1 MGTNLS
7 RWFLSPETERSSPPP
22 PRAPCP
28 TQDSATAP
36 ISSSISSSST
46 NCSCRPNLLALASCK
61 SPPRSR
67 TPSTLPGAPELAE
80 WRCCLRA
87 APPLPLATQAA
98 RYAASIS
105 EEGRISGV
113 TTTSLITILCSGES
127 AEQSKPSSNTGTRKP
142 CKLLGEEQSCKSRV
156 SNVRRYGSC

>member
-7 RWFLSPETERSSPPP
+7 RWFLSPETERSSPPPPP

-46 NCSCRPNLLALASCK
+46 NCSCRPNLQYLFAPASCK

-67 TPSTLPGAPELAE
+67 TTSTLPRAPELAE
-80 WRCCLRA
+80 WRRTLRA
-87 APPLPLATQAA
+87 APPLPPATQAA

-105 EEGRISGV
+105 EEGRISGSRNGH
-113 TTTSLITILCSGES
+113 TGQFILSYMQAGPLSLSLISI
-127 AEQSKPSSNTGTRKP
+127 
-142 CKLLGEEQSCKSRV
+142 
-156 SNVRRYGSC
+156 